1 MKPPKRFGVSLHVFT
16 VQDAVRALE
25 DNEEKNLRVHI
36 EKGMGLTEVSAIAK
50 ALESNTSVKI
60 L

>member
-1 MKPPKRFGVSLHVFT
+1 MFT